1 MDDWDVDFSEY
12 YDPGTGDK
20 DARDMAD
27 IRRTHSKKQTYKK
40 AKQFL
45 NKPSK
50 IGQFER
56 HSKVSYVEQSL
67 ILWSIANDL
76 RCICCCNLHCN
87 NIVDTASLLSV

>member
-56 HSKVSYVEQSL
+56 HSKVRYNVEQSL

-76 RCICCCNLHCN
+76 RLGCNLQHN
-87 NIVDTASLLSV
+87 DIVNKASLLSV